1 MAAFRSASR
10 VVPLLVL
17 GFVIASSAALAG
29 TPVSAASSAL
39 SHGANPV
46 FPGPAALAQAAPRVQ
61 DFVDES
67 RRVVL
72 HGNVHPLLSGASA
85 GSALTGRPGAQHI
98 VDLGEVEDSFPAG
111 RMLLLL
117 QRSAAQESA
126 LDDFIR
132 NAHAAAN
139 PAYHQWLKPEAFG
152 RLYGPA
158 DSDVAA
164 VEAWLESHGLV
175 VARVHAGRVAIEFT
189 GTAGQLREAFQM
201 ELHRYQV
208 GGEMHLANASE
219 PTIPAALAPVI
230 GGLARTSDFKP
241 QPQFKVLGQAQF
253 NPGTHHATPQW
264 TDPASGGVSYLVAP
278 GDFATQYDLNPV
290 YQAGIQGA
298 GQSIAI
304 VSASNVDLSLV
315 QAYQKLFSLSANL
328 PQVVVDGT
336 DPGQN
341 DAATEA
347 YLDIELAGAV
357 APGAKVVL
365 YTSAGTALAD
375 GLQLAAYRA
384 VEDDQ
389 ASVISVSYGEC
400 EAQLG
405 QGGNA
410 FWIALWQQAAAQGQT
425 VFVSAGDGGSAGC
438 DDFDVQQ
445 RAYSGL
451 AVNGIAS
458 TPYNV
463 AVGGTDFYY
472 SQYAAGA
479 AAVSAQLAAYWSAAT
494 VSPAASLKT
503 VLPEQAWNNEFGSNL
518 ADSGNPANLTG
529 STIVAGGGG
538 ASRAAVYLAS
548 GVVTGYAKPAWQSGS
563 GVPADKLRD
572 LPDLSLFAA
581 NGSNFSFYPICAN
594 PGDCSTASLYQGGA
608 VIVTGVGGTSAASPE
623 MAAIQSLVNQS
634 AGSWSGQ
641 ADFVYYPLAHTQPT
655 VFRDVTVGGN
665 QVLCSQGTANCAKG
679 ASGTSTSS
687 YYAESGYAAGTGY
700 DLATGLGSVDVA
712 NLIKYWSSLN
722 LAPTATTFS
731 VSPSSLVHGQT
742 ATVTGSVAATGAQGT
757 PTGALSLTAND
768 GLSHS
773 TGIGDFPLT
782 SGSLHAPV
790 DNLPGGT
797 YQLTAAYAGDGSFAS
812 SKSAPVTVTVAPE
825 NGKLTTTGWYW
836 SPYDLLLHPL
846 SSGTTVPYGTQIFL
860 DAQPVSGNATLAA
873 QPTPATGTV
882 VFVDKAG
889 TSTNSSTQ
897 PVNTAGVAEWSTGIF
912 APGAHTVT
920 AFYSGDASY
929 NPSSAIAAAFTVVPG
944 ATSLAVTP
952 LATSVSAGASVTLD
966 VQLTVGY
973 LPLYGKLPTGKV
985 TVSLG
990 SHSQAVPWQASG
1002 TTGSASLEA
1011 AATFTSVAAGN
1022 LAVAASYPGDANWL
1036 RSTATGGTVTVLS
1049 GKLTP
1054 AVALTTTSA
1063 NPAPGKTF
1071 TLTAT
1076 LTGPSGKPVPTGSVA
1091 FVSEALGFNQVATL
1105 AAGKAAV
1112 TIPANSASNGANLFT
1127 AVYAGDANYAAATS
1141 NALTITVSKA
1151 DFSLTTLNAEVQLVP
1166 AKSAAATLALAPLNG
1181 FCGSVTLAAS
1191 APAGISASLA
1201 KRTPAVNAATT
1212 DVLVLSA
1219 ANSLA
1224 PGTYT
1229 VAITATGGGRV
1240 HTAQILVSVP
1250 APAAPLFNPAAGS
1263 YSTAQSV
1270 TLSSTASGAAIYYTT
1285 NGTTP
1290 TTASTRYTGPIS
1302 VAATLAI
1309 QAIAVVSGYSSSP
1322 VASAKYTIQ
1331 PPATTPTFNPPAG
1344 TYTGAQSVVLAD
1356 ASPGAT
1362 IYYTTNGATP
1372 TTASSKYTAPLW
1384 VAKSLTLRAL
1394 AVAPGSG
1401 PSAVASA
1408 AYTVKASTRLLP
1420 IATGS
1425 LR

>member
-1 MAAFRSASR
+1 MAAFCFASR
-10 VVPLLVL
+10 FLVL
-17 GFVIASSAALAG
+17 GFVISSAAALAG
-29 TPVSAASSAL
+29 PPVSAGPSAL
-39 SHGANPV
+39 PRAAASV
-46 FPGPAALAQAAPRVQ
+46 SPGPAALLQATPRVQ
-61 DFVDES
+61 SFVDES

-72 HGNVHPLLSGASA
+72 DGNVHPLLSGGSA
-85 GSALTGRPGAQHI
+85 GYGLTGRAGAQHI
-98 VDLGEVEDSFPAG
+98 VDLGGVEDSFPAG
-111 RMLLLL
+111 RLLLLL
-117 QRSAAQESA
+117 QRSAAQETA
-126 LDDFIR
+126 LEDFIR
-132 NAHAAAN
+132 NAHAAGN
-139 PAYHQWLKPEAFG
+139 PAFHQWLKPEEFG
-152 RLYGPA
+152 RIYGPA

-164 VEAWLESHGLV
+164 VEAWLESHGLTV
-175 VARVHAGRVAIEFT
+175 TKVHTGRVAIEFT
-189 GTAGQLREAFQM
+189 GTAGQVREAFQT
-201 ELHRYQV
+201 EIHRYLV
-208 GGEMHLANASE
+208 EGEAHLASANE

-241 QPQFKVLGQAQF
+241 RPQLKVLGQAQF
-253 NPGTHHATPQW
+253 SPRTHQATPQW
-264 TDPASGGVSYLVAP
+264 SDPAGGGVSYLVAP
-278 GDFATQYDLNPV
+278 GDFAAQYDINPV
-290 YQAGIQGA
+290 YQAGINGA

-315 QAYQKLFSLSANL
+315 QAYQKLFALAANL
-328 PQVVVDGT
+328 SQVVVDGD
-336 DPGQN
+336 DPGEN

-410 FWIALWQQAAAQGQT
+410 LWNALWQQAAAQGQS

-438 DDFDVQQ
+438 DNFDVQQ
-445 RAYSGL
+445 VAYSGL

-479 AAVSAQLAAYWSAAT
+479 AAVSAQLAGYWSGAT
-494 VSPAASLKT
+494 ISPAASLKKAI
-503 VLPEQAWNNEFGSNL
+503 PEQAWNNEFGANL
-518 ADSGNPANLTG
+518 DDSGNPANLT
-529 STIVAGGGG
+529 SQTIVAGGGG

-581 NGSNFSFYPICAN
+581 NGSNLSFYPICAN
-594 PGDCSTASLYQGGA
+594 PGDCSATNLDQEGA
-608 VIVTGVGGTSAASPE
+608 VTVTGVGGTSASSPE
-623 MAAIQSLVNQS
+623 MAAIQALVNQS

-641 ADFVYYPLAHTQPT
+641 ADFVYYPLALRQPT
-655 VFRDVTVGGN
+655 VFRDVTLGGN
-665 QVLCSQGTANCAKG
+665 QVHCSQGTANCAKG
-679 ASGTSTSS
+679 ASGTVTSG
-687 YYAESGYAAGTGY
+687 YYMESGYAAGAGY

-712 NLIKYWSSLN
+712 NLIKYWSSVK
-722 LAPTATTFS
+722 LAPTATTLS

-742 ATVTGSVAATGAQGT
+742 ATVTGTVAATGGQGT
-757 PTGALSLTAND
+757 PTGAVSLTAND
-768 GLSHS
+768 GVSHS

-782 SGSLHAPV
+782 SGSLHAAV
-790 DNLPGGT
+790 DSLPGGT
-797 YQLTAAYAGDGSFAS
+797 YQLTAVYAGDGSFAS
-812 SKSAPVTVTVAPE
+812 SKSAPFTVTVAPE
-825 NGKLTTTGWYW
+825 NDKLTTTGWSW

-846 SSGTTVPYGTQIFL
+846 TSGTTVPYGTQIFL
-860 DAQPVSGNATLAA
+860 DAQPVSRNATLAN
-873 QPTPATGTV
+873 QPTPATGAV
-882 VFVDKAG
+882 VFTDKAG
-889 TSTNSSTQ
+889 TVTTTSTQ
-897 PVNTAGVAEWSTGIF
+897 ALNTSGVAEWSTGIF
-912 APGAHTVT
+912 APGAHTVG
-920 AFYSGDASY
+920 ASYSGDASY
-929 NPSSAIAAAFTVVPG
+929 NASSATAAAFTVVAG
-944 ATSLAVTP
+944 TTSLVVTP
-952 LATSVSAGASVTLD
+952 LAASVAAGASVTVD

-985 TVSLG
+985 SISLG
-990 SHSQAVPWQASG
+990 SQSQSVAWQASG

-1011 AATFTSVAAGN
+1011 AATFTQVPAGN
-1022 LAVAASYPGDANWL
+1022 LPVAASYPGDANWL
-1036 RSTATGGTVTVLS
+1036 GSTATGGKVTVLS

-1054 AVALTTTSA
+1054 AVTMTTNSA
-1063 NPAPGKTF
+1063 SPAPGQTF

-1076 LTGPSGKPVPTGSVA
+1076 LTGPSGKPVPTGAVA
-1091 FVSEALGFNQVATL
+1091 FFCEALGFNQAASL
-1105 AAGKAAV
+1105 ASGKASVA
-1112 TIPANSASNGANLFT
+1112 IPANSAANGANVFT

-1141 NALTITVSKA
+1141 NALGITVSKA
-1151 DFSLTTLNAEVQLVP
+1151 DFLLTTLNAEIQLVP
-1166 AKSAAATLALAPLNG
+1166 AKGAAATLALAPVNG
-1181 FCGSVTLAAS
+1181 FSGSVTLAAS

-1201 KRTPAVNAATT
+1201 KPSPAVNAATT

-1219 ANSLA
+1219 ANSLV
-1224 PGTYT
+1224 PGTYAVT
-1229 VAITATGGGRV
+1229 ITATGGGRV
-1240 HTAQILVSVP
+1240 HTAQILVAVL
-1250 APAAPLFNPAAGS
+1250 APAAPLFIPAAGT
-1263 YSTAQSV
+1263 YTTAQSV
-1270 TLSSTASGAAIYYTT
+1270 TLSGTASGAAIYYTT

-1290 TTASTRYTGPIS
+1290 TTASSKYTGPIQ
-1302 VAATLAI
+1302 VAATLTI
-1309 QAIAVVSGYSSSP
+1309 QAIAIASGYSSSP

-1331 PPATTPTFNPPAG
+1331 PPAAAPTFIPPAG
-1344 TYTGAQSVVLAD
+1344 TYTTAQSVVLAD

-1372 TTASSKYTAPLW
+1372 TTASSKYTGPLW
-1384 VAKSLTLRAL
+1384 VATSLTIRAL

-1401 PSAVASA
+1401 HSAVATA

-1420 IATGS
+1420 IAS
-1425 LR
+1425 H

>member
-712 NLIKYWSSLN
+712 NLIKYWNSVN
-722 LAPTATTFS
+722 FKPTATTFNI
-731 VSPSSLVHGQT
+731 SPTTLAHGKT
-742 ATVTGSVAATGAQGT
+742 ATVTATVAPTTGSGT
-757 PTGALSLTAND
+757 PTGSLALAGID
-768 GLSHS
+768 GLP
-773 TGIGDFPLT
+773 GYGGLGDFPLT
-782 SGSLHAPV
+782 AGSVYASV

-797 YQLTAAYAGDGSFAS
+797 YQLTAAYSGDGSYAA
-812 SKSAPVTVTVAPE
+812 SKSSPVTVTV
-825 NGKLTTTGWYW
+825 TGA
-836 SPYDLLLHPL
+836 DLLE
-846 SSGTTVPYGTQIFL
+846 
-860 DAQPVSGNATLAA
+860 A
-873 QPTPATGTV
+873 
-882 VFVDKAG
+882 
-889 TSTNSSTQ
+889 
-897 PVNTAGVAEWSTGIF
+897 
-912 APGAHTVT
+912 
-920 AFYSGDASY
+920 
-929 NPSSAIAAAFTVVPG
+929 
-944 ATSLAVTP
+944 
-952 LATSVSAGASVTLD
+952 
-966 VQLTVGY
+966 
-973 LPLYGKLPTGKV
+973 KLP
-985 TVSLG
+985 S
-990 SHSQAVPWQASG
+990 
-1002 TTGSASLEA
+1002 
-1011 AATFTSVAAGN
+1011 
-1022 LAVAASYPGDANWL
+1022 
-1036 RSTATGGTVTVLS
+1036 
-1049 GKLTP
+1049 P
-1054 AVALTTTSA
+1054 A
-1063 NPAPGKTF
+1063 
-1071 TLTAT
+1071 
-1076 LTGPSGKPVPTGSVA
+1076 
-1091 FVSEALGFNQVATL
+1091 
-1105 AAGKAAV
+1105 
-1112 TIPANSASNGANLFT
+1112 
-1127 AVYAGDANYAAATS
+1127 
-1141 NALTITVSKA
+1141 
-1151 DFSLTTLNAEVQLVP
+1151 
-1166 AKSAAATLALAPLNG
+1166 
-1181 FCGSVTLAAS
+1181 
-1191 APAGISASLA
+1191 
-1201 KRTPAVNAATT
+1201 
-1212 DVLVLSA
+1212 
-1219 ANSLA
+1219 
-1224 PGTYT
+1224 
-1229 VAITATGGGRV
+1229 
-1240 HTAQILVSVP
+1240 
-1250 APAAPLFNPAAGS
+1250 
-1263 YSTAQSV
+1263 
-1270 TLSSTASGAAIYYTT
+1270 
-1285 NGTTP
+1285 
-1290 TTASTRYTGPIS
+1290 
-1302 VAATLAI
+1302 
-1309 QAIAVVSGYSSSP
+1309 
-1322 VASAKYTIQ
+1322 
-1331 PPATTPTFNPPAG
+1331 
-1344 TYTGAQSVVLAD
+1344 
-1356 ASPGAT
+1356 
-1362 IYYTTNGATP
+1362 
-1372 TTASSKYTAPLW
+1372 
-1384 VAKSLTLRAL
+1384 
-1394 AVAPGSG
+1394 
-1401 PSAVASA
+1401 
-1408 AYTVKASTRLLP
+1408 
-1420 IATGS
+1420 
-1425 LR
+1425 